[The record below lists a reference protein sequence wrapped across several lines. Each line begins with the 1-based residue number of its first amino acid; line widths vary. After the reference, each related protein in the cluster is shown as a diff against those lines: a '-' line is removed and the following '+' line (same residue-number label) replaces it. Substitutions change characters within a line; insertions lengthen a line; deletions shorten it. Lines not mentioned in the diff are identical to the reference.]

1 MKKQILIL
9 ALVLITSS
17 LFAQKIELQRVEPP
31 NWWVG
36 MENENLQILV
46 YGENISETDVIIKS
60 DKVELV
66 KINKVESSNY
76 LFLDLKINKNATA
89 GEFEIIFKK
98 GKKTKGKYTYVLNK
112 KREIQRGFSSAD
124 AIYLLMPDRFANG
137 NSEND
142 SEESM
147 LEKADRKNLD
157 GRHGGDI
164 QGVINHLDYIK
175 ELGMTA
181 VWLNPTIEN
190 NNKDYSYHGY
200 GITDFYKTD
209 ARFGTNEDY
218 KNLSDEIHKKD
229 MKLIMDMI
237 FNHCGIG
244 HWWVGDYPT
253 KDWTN
258 SNPDFRSNFRGETI
272 ADPHSS
278 TSDLSQMVQG
288 WFVTTMPDLNQN
300 NKYLATY
307 LIQNSIWWI
316 EYADLDGIRMDT
328 QPYPYKEFMSEWA
341 KQVMTEYP
349 TISLLGET
357 WLQKV
362 PFTAYFQGDSPISG
376 DYNSHLQ
383 STTDFPLYY
392 AIKDALNEEEG
403 WTSGLLKLYYVL
415 AQDFL
420 YADANKNVIFMDN
433 HDLDRFYTS
442 VGEDINKLKMGI
454 AFLLTTRGIPMFY
467 YGTEILTSGQEHKG
481 HGHIRTD
488 FPGGWASDKAN
499 AFTEKGRTKDQNEI
513 FNFTK
518 KIANWRQT
526 NKAVTEGKL
535 IHFLP
540 ENNTYVYFKYTE
552 NEAVMVILNNHNSES
567 RTIDCSRFN
576 EILKDYSS
584 GKDIISDKKIDNF
597 KEITISK
604 KSAMIIELK

>member
-9 ALVLITSS
+9 VLVLITSS

-46 YGENISETDVIIKS
+46 YGENISQTDVIIKS
-60 DKVELV
+60 DKVEWV
-66 KINKVESSNY
+66 KINKVENSNY

-98 GKKTKGKYTYVLNK
+98 GKKTKGKYTYVLNQK
-112 KREIQRGFSSAD
+112 SEMQRGFSSAD

-137 NSEND
+137 NTEND

-258 SNPDFRSNFRGETI
+258 SNPDFRSNFRGSTI
-272 ADPHSS
+272 SDPHSS
-278 TSDLSQMVQG
+278 TSDLNQMVQG

-403 WTSGLLKLYYVL
+403 WTSGLLKLYCVL

-584 GKDIISDKKIDNF
+584 GKDIISDKNFDNL